1 MIINAI
7 VGTSQNVIR
16 ITGDQMLAFHRIQ
29 RILPDIQLMIDEG
42 VFDFKRGRA
51 IIHRDDNGILRRID
65 LEVTKWSK

>member
-51 IIHRDDNGILRRID
+51 IIHRDDNGILRKID